1 MELYLKLIDVIVP
14 VFFVIGI
21 GYYLGKKNP
30 DINTDFITT
39 FAGNVGT
46 PAMIFYTITTTGVTL
61 SVFTEY
67 FIYALIIIGGFS
79 LVGILFL
86 LLLKKDFI
94 SELPPLILPNTG
106 NMGIPI
112 CLFAYGTAGLGVA
125 SAIASVIILLHFT
138 LGVLLAKKSFSL
150 EILIKNM
157 PIYAIIVSVIFLY
170 FEWDVP
176 GYLENTT
183 FLLTYA
189 TIFLVLM
196 SLGIALSRLKVVS
209 WTHASILGAVRVI
222 LGPLIGFGLIKYL
235 NLDGFA
241 AGVLLIQSCMP
252 SAVLT
257 YLVGSMYSEKKVVDS
272 VASVIVTSTIMSFIT
287 CLLYTSP
294 SPRDGLLSRMPSS
307 A

>member
-1 MELYLKLIDVIVP
+1 MELYLKLIDVIAP

-30 DINTDFITT
+30 EINTDFITT

-61 SVFTEY
+61 SIFTEY

-79 LVGILFL
+79 LVGIIFL

-138 LGVLLAKKSFSL
+138 LGVLLAKKSFSF

-157 PIYAIIVSVIFLY
+157 PIYGIIVSVIFLY

-222 LGPLIGFGLIKYL
+222 IGPLIGFGLIKFL
-235 NLDGFA
+235 NLNGFA

-272 VASVIVTSTIMSFIT
+272 VASVIVTSTVMSFIT
-287 CLLYTSP
+287 IPIVVYYSLKYFQ
-294 SPRDGLLSRMPSS
+294 
-307 A
+307 

>member
-30 DINTDFITT
+30 EINTDFITT

-67 FIYALIIIGGFS
+67 FIYALVIIGGFS

-86 LLLKKDFI
+86 ILLKKDFI

-125 SAIASVIILLHFT
+125 SAIASVVILLHFT
-138 LGVLLAKKSFSL
+138 LGVLLAKKSFSI
-150 EILIKNM
+150 EILIKNI
-157 PIYAIIVSVIFLY
+157 PIYGIIVSVIFLY

-222 LGPLIGFGLIKYL
+222 IGPLIGFGLIKFF

-272 VASVIVTSTIMSFIT
+272 VASVIVASTVMSFIT
-287 CLLYTSP
+287 IPIVVFYSLKFFQ
-294 SPRDGLLSRMPSS
+294 
-307 A
+307 

>member
-1 MELYLKLIDVIVP
+1 MELYLKLIDVIAP

-30 DINTDFITT
+30 EINIDFITT

-61 SVFTEY
+61 AVFIEY

-79 LVGILFL
+79 IVGILFL
-86 LLLKKDFI
+86 FFLKKDFI

-157 PIYAIIVSVIFLY
+157 PIYGIIVSVIFLY

-196 SLGIALSRLKVVS
+196 SLGIALSRMKVVS
-209 WTHASILGAVRVI
+209 WIHASILGAVRVI
-222 LGPLIGFGLIKYL
+222 IGPIIGFALIKFL
-235 NLDGFA
+235 NLSGFA

-272 VASVIVTSTIMSFIT
+272 VASVIVTSTIMSFISIPIVVYYS
-287 CLLYTSP
+287 LKYFQ
-294 SPRDGLLSRMPSS
+294 
-307 A
+307 

>member
-1 MELYLKLIDVIVP
+1 MELYLKLIDVLFP
-14 VFFVIGI
+14 VFFIIGI
-21 GYYLGKKNP
+21 GYYLGNKNP
-30 DINTDFITT
+30 NINTDFITT

-67 FIYALIIIGGFS
+67 FIYALVIIGGFS
-79 LVGILFL
+79 FVGILFL

-125 SAIASVIILLHFT
+125 SAIASVVILLHFT

-157 PIYAIIVSVIFLY
+157 PIYGIIVSVIFLY

-222 LGPLIGFGLIKYL
+222 IGPIIGFGLIKFL
-235 NLDGFA
+235 NLNGFA

-272 VASVIVTSTIMSFIT
+272 VASVIVTSTIMSFVTIPIVVF
-287 CLLYTSP
+287 YSIKYFQ
-294 SPRDGLLSRMPSS
+294 
-307 A
+307 

>member
-14 VFFVIGI
+14 VFFIIGI

-30 DINTDFITT
+30 EINTDFITT

-79 LVGILFL
+79 LVGVLFL

-125 SAIASVIILLHFT
+125 SAIASVVILLHFT
-138 LGVLLAKKSFSL
+138 LGVLLAKKSLSI

-157 PIYAIIVSVIFLY
+157 PIYGIIVSVIFLY

-222 LGPLIGFGLIKYL
+222 IGPLIGFGLIKFF

-272 VASVIVTSTIMSFIT
+272 VASVIVASTVMSFIT
-287 CLLYTSP
+287 IPIVVFYSLKYFQ
-294 SPRDGLLSRMPSS
+294 
-307 A
+307 

>member
-1 MELYLKLIDVIVP
+1 MELYLKLLDILFP

-21 GYYLGKKNP
+21 GFYLGKKNP
-30 DINTDFITT
+30 NFSTEFITN

-61 SVFTEY
+61 SVFIEY

-79 LVGILFL
+79 LIGVVFL

-125 SAIASVIILLHFT
+125 SAIASVVILLHFT

-150 EILIKNM
+150 EILIKNI
-157 PIYAIIVSVIFLY
+157 PIYGIIVSVIFLY
-170 FEWDVP
+170 FEWEVP

-209 WTHASILGAVRVI
+209 WVHALILGAVRVI
-222 LGPLIGFGLIKYL
+222 VGPVIGFSLIKIL

-257 YLVGSMYSEKKVVDS
+257 YLVGSMYSEKSVVDS
-272 VASVIVTSTIMSFIT
+272 VASVIVTSTIMSFVTIPIVVF
-287 CLLYTSP
+287 YS
-294 SPRDGLLSRMPSS
+294 LSYFQ
-307 A
+307 

>member
-1 MELYLKLIDVIVP
+1 MELYLKLIDVIAP

-30 DINTDFITT
+30 EINTDFITT

-79 LVGILFL
+79 LVGIIFL

-138 LGVLLAKKSFSL
+138 LGVLLAKKSFSF

-157 PIYAIIVSVIFLY
+157 PIYGIIISVIFLY

-222 LGPLIGFGLIKYL
+222 IGPLIGFGLIKFL
-235 NLDGFA
+235 NLNGFA

-257 YLVGSMYSEKKVVDS
+257 YLVGSMYSDRKVVDS
-272 VASVIVTSTIMSFIT
+272 VASVIVTSTVMSFIT
-287 CLLYTSP
+287 IPIVVY
-294 SPRDGLLSRMPSS
+294 LSLKYFQ
-307 A
+307 

>member
-1 MELYLKLIDVIVP
+1 MELYLKLIDVILP

-30 DINTDFITT
+30 EINTDLITT

-67 FIYALIIIGGFS
+67 FIYALVIIGGFS
-79 LVGILFL
+79 LVGVLFL

-125 SAIASVIILLHFT
+125 SAIASVVILLHFT

-157 PIYAIIVSVIFLY
+157 PIYGIIVSVLFLS
-170 FEWDVP
+170 FKWDVP

-209 WTHASILGAVRVI
+209 WSHALILGAVRVI
-222 LGPLIGFGLIKYL
+222 IGPAIGFSLIKFL
-235 NLDGFA
+235 NLNGFA

-257 YLVGSMYSEKKVVDS
+257 YLVGSMYSEKRIVDS
-272 VASVIVTSTIMSFIT
+272 VASVIVTSTILSFIT
-287 CLLYTSP
+287 IPIVVYISLKYFI
-294 SPRDGLLSRMPSS
+294 
-307 A
+307 

>member
-1 MELYLKLIDVIVP
+1 MELYLKLIDVIIP
-14 VFFVIGI
+14 VFFVIGV

-30 DINTDFITT
+30 EINTDFITT

-79 LVGILFL
+79 IVGIIFL

-138 LGVLLAKKSFSL
+138 LGVLLAKKSFSF

-157 PIYAIIVSVIFLY
+157 PIYGIIVSVIFLY

-222 LGPLIGFGLIKYL
+222 IGPLIGFGLIKFL
-235 NLDGFA
+235 NLNGFA

-252 SAVLT
+252 SAILT
-257 YLVGSMYSEKKVVDS
+257 YLVGSMYSERKVVDS

-287 CLLYTSP
+287 IP
-294 SPRDGLLSRMPSS
+294 IVVFLSLKYFQ
-307 A
+307 

>member
-1 MELYLKLIDVIVP
+1 MELYLKLIDVIIP

-30 DINTDFITT
+30 QINIDFITT
-39 FAGNVGT
+39 FAGNIGT

-61 SVFTEY
+61 SIFTEY
-67 FIYALIIIGGFS
+67 FIYALVIIGGFS
-79 LVGILFL
+79 IVGILFL
-86 LLLKKDFI
+86 LILKKDFI

-112 CLFAYGTAGLGVA
+112 CLFAYGKAGLGVA
-125 SAIASVIILLHFT
+125 SAIASVVILLHFT
-138 LGVLLAKKSFSL
+138 LGVLLAKKSFSFK
-150 EILIKNM
+150 ILIKNM
-157 PIYAIIVSVIFLY
+157 PIYGIIVSIIFLY
-170 FEWDVP
+170 YELDVP

-209 WTHASILGAVRVI
+209 WIHASILGAVRVI
-222 LGPLIGFGLIKYL
+222 IGPVIGFLLIKFL
-235 NLDGFA
+235 NLEGYA

-257 YLVGSMYSEKKVVDS
+257 YLVGSMYSDKKVVDS
-272 VASVIVTSTIMSFIT
+272 IASVIVTSTLMSFIT
-287 CLLYTSP
+287 IPIVVYFSLRYFI
-294 SPRDGLLSRMPSS
+294 
-307 A
+307 